1 MATETANNTTR
12 AAGAASGKTTARKSA
27 AKKTATKKAV
37 SKKAPAKKAAPKKTT
52 AKKAVTK
59 KTAAKKTTAKKPA
72 GRKTTTRKAA
82 AKPSLKAQARKTTSG
97 KTGAGK
103 TGAGKGDGAARS
115 KPRAVAQPVIRRIW
129 PLEADSFRR
138 HLCRLS
144 REDRI
149 LRFGRPVTNRY
160 IQSYV
165 DRIDWFRDIV
175 IGAVVD
181 GSIKAS
187 GILTPIG
194 WRLPLEGSAAV
205 AVESEMQGYGL
216 GSELTKRL
224 LTIGRNRFMS
234 RVYMLCLVKNERMYK
249 IAEKYGGVV
258 DKFRDE
264 TVEAQFDLS
273 RPTAATMTREAV
285 SEGLALGRTVMGR
298 VPVIGALANGTHAA

>member
-1 MATETANNTTR
+1 M
-12 AAGAASGKTTARKSA
+12 
-27 AKKTATKKAV
+27 
-37 SKKAPAKKAAPKKTT
+37 
-52 AKKAVTK
+52 
-59 KTAAKKTTAKKPA
+59 
-72 GRKTTTRKAA
+72 
-82 AKPSLKAQARKTTSG
+82 
-97 KTGAGK
+97 
-103 TGAGKGDGAARS
+103 
-115 KPRAVAQPVIRRIW
+115 AQPVIRRIW

-181 GSIKAS
+181 GNIKAS

>member
-1 MATETANNTTR
+1 MATETANDTTR

-27 AKKTATKKAV
+27 AKKTAAKKAV
-37 SKKAPAKKAAPKKTT
+37 SKKAPAKKAATKKT
-52 AKKAVTK
+52 ATK

-72 GRKTTTRKAA
+72 ARKTTARKSATRKAA
-82 AKPSLKAQARKTTSG
+82 AKPSLKTQAGKTTPG

-103 TGAGKGDGAARS
+103 KTTGDGAARS

-181 GSIKAS
+181 GNIKAS

>member
-1 MATETANNTTR
+1 MATETANDTTR

-27 AKKTATKKAV
+27 VKKTAAKKAV
-37 SKKAPAKKAAPKKTT
+37 SKKAPAKKAA
-52 AKKAVTK
+52 TK

-72 GRKTTTRKAA
+72 ARKTAARKSATRKAD
-82 AKPSLKAQARKTTSG
+82 AKPSAKTQSG
-97 KTGAGK
+97 KTG
-103 TGAGKGDGAARS
+103 TGKGDGAARS

-181 GSIKAS
+181 GNIKAS

>member
-1 MATETANNTTR
+1 MATETANDTTR

-27 AKKTATKKAV
+27 AKKTAAKKAV
-37 SKKAPAKKAAPKKTT
+37 SKKAPAKKAATKKS
-52 AKKAVTK
+52 ATK

-72 GRKTTTRKAA
+72 ARKSATRKAA
-82 AKPSLKAQARKTTSG
+82 AKPSAKTQSG
-97 KTGAGK
+97 KTG
-103 TGAGKGDGAARS
+103 TGKGDGAARS

-181 GSIKAS
+181 GNIKAS

-273 RPTAATMTREAV
+273 RPTAATITREAV

>member
-1 MATETANNTTR
+1 MATETANDTTR

-27 AKKTATKKAV
+27 AKKTAAKKAV
-37 SKKAPAKKAAPKKTT
+37 SKKAPAKKAATKKT
-52 AKKAVTK
+52 ATK

-72 GRKTTTRKAA
+72 ARKTTARKSATRKAA
-82 AKPSLKAQARKTTSG
+82 AKPSAKTQ
-97 KTGAGK
+97 AGK
-103 TGAGKGDGAARS
+103 TGTGKKTTGDGAARS

-181 GSIKAS
+181 GNIKAS

>member
-1 MATETANNTTR
+1 MATEQTR
-12 AAGAASGKTTARKSA
+12 AQKPASSKAAGKTAARKKTVV
-27 AKKTATKKAV
+27 KKTAA
-37 SKKAPAKKAAPKKTT
+37 
-52 AKKAVTK
+52 K
-59 KTAAKKTTAKKPA
+59 KTAAKKTTAKKAAP
-72 GRKTTTRKAA
+72 RKA
-82 AKPSLKAQARKTTSG
+82 PARKTATK
-97 KTGAGK
+97 KTASKKPAAGK
-103 TGAGKGDGAARS
+103 TAATASDTTQRS
-115 KPRAVAQPVIRRIW
+115 KPRAIAQPVIRRIW
-129 PLEADSFRR
+129 PLESDSFRR
-138 HLCRLS
+138 HLCRLN

-181 GSIKAS
+181 GDIKAS

-205 AVESEMQGYGL
+205 AVESEIQGYGL
-216 GSELTKRL
+216 GSELTKRM

-234 RVYMLCLVKNERMYK
+234 RIYMLCLVKNERMYK

-273 RPTAATMTREAV
+273 RPTASTVAREAV
-285 SEGLALGRTVMGR
+285 SEGLALGRTVIGR
-298 VPVIGALANGTHAA
+298 VPVLGALANGTHAA

>member
-1 MATETANNTTR
+1 MATETANDTTR

-27 AKKTATKKAV
+27 AKKTAAKKAV
-37 SKKAPAKKAAPKKTT
+37 SKKAPAKKAA
-52 AKKAVTK
+52 TK

-72 GRKTTTRKAA
+72 ARKTAARKSATRKAD
-82 AKPSLKAQARKTTSG
+82 AKPSAKTQSG
-97 KTGAGK
+97 KTG
-103 TGAGKGDGAARS
+103 TGKGDGAARS

-181 GSIKAS
+181 GNIKAS